1 MKKFKKAM
9 FYCRHRKGIVAAIQ
23 GCNKVPS
30 VALNVYPRFIFM
42 FFMANNSWII
52 DIERFKD

>member
-42 FFMANNSWII
+42 LNFHG
-52 DIERFKD
+52 E